1 MASERTVQFYTD
13 VSGFKVKFRQRIDR
27 SSPGVPIDLIYL
39 DLGGLNRRH
48 APRRNAEVHESAQNP
63 RPLSARIYEV
73 SGNIGNMN
81 EISPLLL
88 QLLEWISDRPRSY
101 AETMDVWRS
110 SCPRLTIWE
119 DALIYGLVQ
128 VEADGDGAHGLMVS
142 LTALGRSAL
151 DTASCDRGKPARRQ
165 SVSDH

>member
-1 MASERTVQFYTD
+1 
-13 VSGFKVKFRQRIDR
+13 
-27 SSPGVPIDLIYL
+27 
-39 DLGGLNRRH
+39 
-48 APRRNAEVHESAQNP
+48 
-63 RPLSARIYEV
+63 
-73 SGNIGNMN
+73 MN

-88 QLLEWISDRPRSY
+88 QLLEWIAGRPRSY

-119 DALIYGLVQ
+119 DAVISGLVQ
-128 VEADGDGAHGLMVS
+128 VEADGDSAHDLMVS